1 MGDFHQLYTWQEK
14 TYLQTFHSY
23 SYLFASP
30 EECKLM
36 GALAQINLSLIAVRS
51 RGERSR
57 LQQGN
62 NGQISCLFFSYFNLF
77 S

>member
-1 MGDFHQLYTWQEK
+1 MRVF
-14 TYLQTFHSY
+14 
-23 SYLFASP
+23 
-30 EECKLM
+30 
-36 GALAQINLSLIAVRS
+36 AQINLSQFGVRS

-62 NGQISCLFFSYFNLF
+62 DSQISYLFFSYFNLF